1 MRDYFFLNHPNSEKK
16 VIMKIVLLVGNRP
29 NHKALSVKLSEEFE
43 ISGIVIEDRKSPKK
57 TIRDWINKINDGFTF
72 YEIHRSW
79 SSLMKH
85 YNQKFKNWPIA
96 DNLIVEQINQ
106 TAVIE
111 FIKNKKPDLILV
123 SGTRILK
130 KDLLAEIMPIAKIM
144 NLHTGISPYIK
155 GGPNC
160 TNWCLADDLFHLIG
174 NTVMWINEGIDS
186 GNIIATERTRFN
198 GGETLGE
205 IHLKVME
212 HAHDL
217 YIRAVQKME
226 EGYELNAVNQRSIAE
241 GKLFLTKRWTKRKKK
256 SLLRNIKNDRF
267 SKVVHSPHYQNKV
280 NDVNLIKL

>member
-1 MRDYFFLNHPNSEKK
+1 
-16 VIMKIVLLVGNRP
+16 MKIVLLLGNKP
-29 NHKALSVKLSEEFE
+29 NHKALSAKLSKEFE
-43 ISGIVIEDRKSPKK
+43 ISGIIIEEKKPPKK
-57 TIRDWINKINDGFTF
+57 SIRDWINKIKDRFTF
-72 YEIHRSW
+72 YKIHQSW

-85 YNQKFKNWPIA
+85 YHQEFKNWPTA

-106 TAVIE
+106 APVIE
-111 FIKNKKPDLILV
+111 FIKNKNPDLILV

-198 GGETLGE
+198 GNETLGE

-217 YIRAVQKME
+217 YIRAVQKVE
-226 EGYELNAVNQRSIAE
+226 EGHELNSVNQKNIGE
-241 GKLFLTKRWTKRKKK
+241 GKLFLTKRWTPKKK
-256 SLLRNIKNDRF
+256 KALLQNIQNNRF
-267 SKVVHSPHYQNKV
+267 SKVVHSIHYQKKANEI
-280 NDVNLIKL
+280 NLIEL